1 MFDCRYSA
9 KKTTLR
15 DNFSTACAAAASCG
29 RPDPKEPLYVPPPIE
44 VLDISAADERVAAFG
59 RSTYRS
65 RVVGKTMTSPFS
77 ILAKVRDGQI
87 V

>member
-9 KKTTLR
+9 KKNTLR

-44 VLDISAADERVAAFG
+44 VLDIFVAAFG

>member
-1 MFDCRYSA
+1 MSR
-9 KKTTLR
+9 
-15 DNFSTACAAAASCG
+15 
-29 RPDPKEPLYVPPPIE
+29 PPIE

>member
-1 MFDCRYSA
+1 M
-9 KKTTLR
+9 TTFQLHAPPQR
-15 DNFSTACAAAASCG
+15 PAADLTQRS
-29 RPDPKEPLYVPPPIE
+29 PLYVPPPIE